1 MKTKRN
7 FIVSGSL
14 LALFVAY
21 TLVVAFVDVL
31 EIGEGGTRVGL
42 AALNEAAFAFFG
54 VNLTLYAI
62 TDWIGVVAI
71 AVAFGFAV
79 AGFVQL
85 IRRKSLLKVDF
96 EILALGAL
104 YIVVIGFYLFFE
116 FVIVNYRPIILYEK
130 PEASYPSSHVMIVL
144 CISLSA
150 ITALRRKIKSR
161 TLIIAAE
168 VSFAALAGFTVVGRL
183 YSGVHWL
190 TDIIGGIILS
200 AALESFYYSFV
211 ALHARKCD

>member
-21 TLVVAFVDVL
+21 TLVVAFVDVR
-31 EIGEGGTRVGL
+31 EIGAGGTRVGL

-79 AGFVQL
+79 AGLVQL

-130 PEASYPSSHVMIVL
+130 PEASYLSSHVMIVL

-161 TLIIAAE
+161 MLIIAAE

-211 ALHARKCD
+211 ALHTRKCD

>member
-1 MKTKRN
+1 MTYPQTSSDNR
-7 FIVSGSL
+7 SGG
-14 LALFVAY
+14 FCRK
-21 TLVVAFVDVL
+21 
-31 EIGEGGTRVGL
+31 GENYE
-42 AALNEAAFAFFG
+42 NEKE
-54 VNLTLYAI
+54 LYRI
-62 TDWIGVVAI
+62 
-71 AVAFGFAV
+71 GFAV

-200 AALESFYYSFV
+200 AALESFYY
-211 ALHARKCD
+211 

>member
-21 TLVVAFVDVL
+21 TLVVAFVDVR
-31 EIGEGGTRVGL
+31 EIGAGGTRVGL

-161 TLIIAAE
+161 MLIIAAE

-200 AALESFYYSFV
+200 AALKSFYYSFV

>member
-21 TLVVAFVDVL
+21 TLVVAFVDVR
-31 EIGEGGTRVGL
+31 EIG
-42 AALNEAAFAFFG
+42 
-54 VNLTLYAI
+54 
-62 TDWIGVVAI
+62 
-71 AVAFGFAV
+71 
-79 AGFVQL
+79 
-85 IRRKSLLKVDF
+85 
-96 EILALGAL
+96 
-104 YIVVIGFYLFFE
+104 
-116 FVIVNYRPIILYEK
+116 
-130 PEASYPSSHVMIVL
+130 
-144 CISLSA
+144 
-150 ITALRRKIKSR
+150 
-161 TLIIAAE
+161 
-168 VSFAALAGFTVVGRL
+168 AGFTVVGRL